1 MKYNHL
7 FLLLCFVLLFSNCFA
22 STDTGKLH
30 EYYEQ
35 NGDCFILIGEG
46 PKRAVWAL
54 NNLVAKSPEKLYDPY
69 ESYGIVAAQNWNTV
83 TNKTEKDLF
92 TFSSQE
98 TALKSIVGTR
108 QPRAIVVNASNSIW
122 GFNVIPDATVHR
134 FHGAPNAGP
143 TGRGNHH
150 NAAWLFGIDYP
161 CTVVPDAV
169 ATMPG
174 YYWYPVGQGYYHA
187 RNMPVWSNWTYRQFN
202 PNPPAGTHSLGNV
215 KGGVYTG
222 MSFPSDYI
230 GMSPRGPTE
239 GPWVW

>member
-1 MKYNHL
+1 MKYNHM

-35 NGDCFILIGEG
+35 NGDCFVLIGEG

-54 NNLVAKSPEKLYDPY
+54 NNLLLKVPNSCMTPDL
-69 ESYGIVAAQNWNTV
+69 GIVAAQIGTQLKQNR
-83 TNKTEKDLF
+83 KDLF

-150 NAAWLFGIDYP
+150 NAASLFGIDYP

-174 YYWYPVGQGYYHA
+174 YYWYPVGQGFYHA
-187 RNMPVWSNWTYRQFN
+187 HVCACLENWTYQIQPF
-202 PNPPAGTHSLGNV
+202 PAT
-215 KGGVYTG
+215 
-222 MSFPSDYI
+222 
-230 GMSPRGPTE
+230 
-239 GPWVW
+239 